1 VPAATAPETG
11 HAQMRRPPRLH
22 LLDELPGA
30 AAATPMAELIDT
42 APALLF
48 ACSPDGSDAWVNRQW
63 LSYTGVADL
72 DALAT
77 HWFEFT
83 VAGDGSP
90 LASPAAAAEG
100 ACVETPFRLR
110 DANGEYR
117 WQLSRARLAHDP
129 QGRVL
134 FWAGVVQEL
143 VPRPAGAEA
152 HDSAIDKDEFFALV
166 SHELRSPLNAI
177 RGWAH
182 VLRKSGELSPMQER
196 ALATI
201 DRNVAA
207 QASLIDDLLDRQRLL
222 HGHVRLERRRIALA
236 ELVAGAIDGI
246 RPAAAEKQLQ
256 LTSDCPESIVLDAD
270 PQRLNQVLVNLLSNA
285 VKFTPA
291 QGHVEV
297 RARRSGDQVLVD
309 VADSG
314 IGLAPEWVLR
324 AFAPRTRGSGAAPT
338 GPGLGLTL
346 AQRLIELHG
355 GRLSA
360 TSDGPDRGSTF
371 RIELPAPPNA
381 ADPAASHSEAAAW

>member
-1 VPAATAPETG
+1 VPAAIAIDAGRTQASG
-11 HAQMRRPPRLH
+11 PPRLH
-22 LLDELPGA
+22 LLEELPGA
-30 AAATPMAELIDT
+30 TATAPIATLADS

-48 ACSPDGSDAWVNRQW
+48 ACSADGGDAWVNRQW
-63 LSYTGVADL
+63 LRYTGIADP
-72 DALAT
+72 DTLAT
-77 HWFEFT
+77 HWHEFT
-83 VAGDGSP
+83 VAGDSSP
-90 LASPAAAAEG
+90 LATPAPAADG
-100 ACVETPFRLR
+100 TCVETPFRLR

-117 WQLSRARLAHDP
+117 WQLARARLAHDA

-143 VPRPAGAEA
+143 VPRPAAAEVQ
-152 HDSAIDKDEFFALV
+152 DTTDKDEFFALV

-182 VLRKSGELSPMQER
+182 VLRKSGELTPMQER

-207 QASLIDDLLDRQRLL
+207 QARLIDDLLDRQRLL
-222 HGHVRLERRRIALA
+222 HGNVRLERRRIALT
-236 ELVAGAIDGI
+236 ELVTEAVDGM

-256 LTSDCPESIVLDAD
+256 LSADCPDSIVLDAD
-270 PQRLNQVLVNLLSNA
+270 PQRLSQVLVNLLSNA

-291 QGHVEV
+291 QGRVAV
-297 RARRSGDQVLVD
+297 RARQDGDSVVIE

-324 AFAPRTRGSGAAPT
+324 AFAPRPRGRGSAPT

-371 RIELPAPPNA
+371 RVELPAPVSGG
-381 ADPAASHSEAAAW
+381 PASSRSEAAAW